1 MENRKRLSYIDTS
14 AGLMILFMLY
24 YHLVY
29 FSRFS
34 PIPAYLIGFY
44 MPFFFYKSG
53 MFFKSRPQRGL
64 IQKDSPKLLR
74 TFLIY
79 SLIGW
84 IVWSVCMLCSGYSVI
99 NCLRAPLESFIHIG
113 NIKGNDPLWFL
124 LCIFFVREIF
134 NFLVN
139 KNVNA
144 LVIAIVSY
152 LIGFIFSSIGFQDY
166 TWWFGNWFTGLC
178 FFSLGYVITR
188 FNNKIAFLLAI
199 IIVLLF
205 GVGEVLDIIQV
216 PRLYTHANK
225 MTRGNYLLY
234 LPWALACV
242 VFTINF
248 FRYAQRFLKFRIL
261 DFVGTNAL
269 HIYIWHWILFT
280 VATFFTKEVLGIE
293 SVRIHWII
301 LVVSALVFLPMIC
314 YISKLVKKKD
324 PEKKH
329 CMRC

>member
-99 NCLRAPLESFIHIG
+99 NCLRAPVESFIHIG
-113 NIKGNDPLWFL
+113 KPTSMLI
-124 LCIFFVREIF
+124 I
-134 NFLVN
+134 
-139 KNVNA
+139 
-144 LVIAIVSY
+144 SY
-152 LIGFIFSSIGFQDY
+152 L
-166 TWWFGNWFTGLC
+166 
-178 FFSLGYVITR
+178 
-188 FNNKIAFLLAI
+188 
-199 IIVLLF
+199 
-205 GVGEVLDIIQV
+205 
-216 PRLYTHANK
+216 
-225 MTRGNYLLY
+225 
-234 LPWALACV
+234 
-242 VFTINF
+242 
-248 FRYAQRFLKFRIL
+248 
-261 DFVGTNAL
+261 
-269 HIYIWHWILFT
+269 
-280 VATFFTKEVLGIE
+280 
-293 SVRIHWII
+293 
-301 LVVSALVFLPMIC
+301 
-314 YISKLVKKKD
+314 
-324 PEKKH
+324 
-329 CMRC
+329 